1 MEVKHMTIK
10 RYVLTKSKK
19 VLLIIN
25 INKHTWIKLFKGFLQ
40 NKKKEKL
47 YNKYKI
53 KNIKI
58 KLEYIA

>member
-25 INKHTWIKLFKGFLQ
+25 INKHI
-40 NKKKEKL
+40 
-47 YNKYKI
+47 
-53 KNIKI
+53 
-58 KLEYIA
+58 